1 MTQQEFET
9 RTGLTVSA
17 SEFDFIHRVYMA
29 AGSLGKDDFCKE
41 WKASYKAIRTSAIL
55 CAIVEE
61 NEQNVGYIGSLQS
74 QLKREKENF
83 KAIVKARKEAFAQG
97 VEEGKRKAVK
107 PEKKLTA
114 SIHRLHEELKHIA
127 AWEGVEL

>member
-1 MTQQEFET
+1 MNKEMNPDVPIEAVVKWLVRERDTAKAKLEQLTGYTKALEF
-9 RTGLTVSA
+9 
-17 SEFDFIHRVYMA
+17 RVMEMEA
-29 AGSLGKDDFCKE
+29 ARNIE
-41 WKASYKAIRTSAIL
+41 R
-55 CAIVEE
+55 EE
-61 NEQNVGYIGSLQS
+61 NC
-74 QLKREKENF
+74 
-83 KAIVKARKEAFAQG
+83 KAIVKARREAFAQG

>member
-1 MTQQEFET
+1 MMQEMNKDVPVEAVVKWLA
-9 RTGLTVSA
+9 RERDNALDKLEKLTGYTKAL
-17 SEFDFIHRVYMA
+17 EIRVMEMEA
-29 AGSLGKDDFCKE
+29 ARNIE
-41 WKASYKAIRTSAIL
+41 R
-55 CAIVEE
+55 EE
-61 NEQNVGYIGSLQS
+61 NC
-74 QLKREKENF
+74 

-114 SIHRLHEELKHIA
+114 SIHRLHEELKHIT

>member
-1 MTQQEFET
+1 MMQEMNKDVPVEAVVKWLA
-9 RTGLTVSA
+9 RERDNALDKLEKLTGYTKAL
-17 SEFDFIHRVYMA
+17 EIRVMEMEA
-29 AGSLGKDDFCKE
+29 ARNIE
-41 WKASYKAIRTSAIL
+41 R
-55 CAIVEE
+55 EE
-61 NEQNVGYIGSLQS
+61 NC
-74 QLKREKENF
+74 

-107 PEKKLTA
+107 PEKKLAA